1 MDQIEELNKYKSLY
15 DSGAITEKEFAMLK
29 QQLLGLKTDAEK
41 EEEFNTLRAEALDE
55 IEQMKAAAQEEHIAA
70 VKQAE
75 EKYTAALDQAEEKYT
90 AALNQ
95 TEEEHTAALDK
106 AEEES
111 MAALG
116 KAEEKSMS
124 AIEQAKEESMAAIK
138 QAGEEHIETLKNAEA
153 ERLAAIEQEK
163 LKGIEELKAQQEKY
177 KQTYSEEKARQY
189 AIAAAALEAQ
199 NKRQAARK
207 ETCRKAG
214 HIIVLIISWIFAAFF
229 LLFMIVCFGV
239 GWIGAGIACIPL
251 ILILC
256 PPLSNLLKKI
266 AWLEEHWWI
275 KKIAVAVL
283 VVLVFVLL
291 VVESI

>member
-41 EEEFNTLRAEALDE
+41 EEEFNARRAEALDE

-95 TEEEHTAALDK
+95 TEEE
-106 AEEES
+106 S
-111 MAALG
+111 MAALD

-177 KQTYSEEKARQY
+177 KQTYSEEKARQD

-214 HIIVLIISWIFAAFF
+214 HIIVLIISWIFVAFF
-229 LLFMIVCFGV
+229 LLFMIACFGL
-239 GWIGAGIACIPL
+239 GWIGAGIACILL
-251 ILILC
+251 IFILC
-256 PPLSNLLKKI
+256 PPLSDLLKKI
-266 AWLEEHWWI
+266 AWIEEHWWI

-283 VVLVFVLL
+283 VVLVFVLSF
-291 VVESI
+291 VASI